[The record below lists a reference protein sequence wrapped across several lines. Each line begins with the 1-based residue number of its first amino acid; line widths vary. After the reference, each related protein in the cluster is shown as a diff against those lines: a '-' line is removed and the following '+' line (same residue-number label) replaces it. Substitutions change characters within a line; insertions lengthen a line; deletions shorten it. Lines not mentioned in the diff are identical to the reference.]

1 MPPANNIQ
9 RGGSDGSLALVAAEA
24 LRCQLG
30 AVVAAAAA
38 AWLQRQRNGGSNGGG
53 ATAQWQWPRQL
64 GCGSMAALQ

>member
-9 RGGSDGSLALVAAEA
+9 HGGSDGSLAVVAAEA

-38 AWLQRQRNGGSNGGG
+38 AWLQRQRNGGSNGGR
-53 ATAQWQWPRQL
+53 ATA
-64 GCGSMAALQ
+64 

>member
-9 RGGSDGSLALVAAEA
+9 RGGIDGSLAVVAAEA

-38 AWLQRQRNGGSNGGG
+38 AWLQRQSDSGSNGDG
-53 ATAQWQWPRQL
+53 ATA
-64 GCGSMAALQ
+64 